1 MSFFYLRLSLKA
13 HPTTNRVTS
22 RFDIRSI
29 DKWLKPAIT
38 RELRHSRKFGRP
50 TYASHWNKGQVNG
63 SSETWICLLY
73 SLSNQTSCT
82 WIYEKGVNK
91 KKTKKWK
98 GERKK
103 GKEKRTGR
111 RTRSYERVKE
121 TKTRSFEF
129 LYRLIKLQQCKG
141 LVRPDIK
148 AMAMLVHKPMLCVLT
163 LRSFCC
169 NKFP

>member
-1 MSFFYLRLSLKA
+1 MLTFIIGESFSSINVLFLFAFIVESSPNNKQSD
-13 HPTTNRVTS
+13 VTF
-22 RFDIRSI
+22 RYKFH

-91 KKTKKWK
+91 NHTKKMK
-98 GERKK
+98 RRKK
-103 GKEKRTGR
+103 KSKREDNGKED
-111 RTRSYERVKE
+111 KE
-121 TKTRSFEF
+121 LRESKGNEDSFLWIF
-129 LYRLIKLQQCKG
+129 T
-141 LVRPDIK
+141 DI
-148 AMAMLVHKPMLCVLT
+148 
-163 LRSFCC
+163 F
-169 NKFP
+169 